1 MVKRTHYAWL
11 LVALLWVV
19 GMLNYL
25 DRQVIF
31 SLFPLLRAEFQV
43 SDAQL
48 GLVTPAFL
56 WVYGALSPFGGYLAD
71 RFSRSKIILV
81 SLFVWSA
88 VTWATGHV
96 SGFGQMLGAR
106 ALMGIS
112 EACYIPAALALLA
125 DHHGERTRSLATG
138 LHQSGLYVGMIAGGW
153 AGGWLGQQYGWR
165 AAFTWLGL
173 AGLVYA
179 VVLILGL
186 REGQSETPVEQSV
199 APTNWWAALGGLLS
213 NRDFLLLGAAFTLFS
228 VAGWIVL
235 TWLPLYLYER
245 FQMTLA
251 GAGFSATFYIQA
263 AAFAGILGGG
273 VLADRWSRTNPRA
286 RVLVPVAGF
295 AAGGVFL
302 FMVGWTSSPLILSV
316 CLVVYGLS
324 RGLLDCT
331 AMPILCQIAPVNLRA
346 TGYGLFNLAGCIVG
360 GTMAA
365 LAGALKGAIGLGGAL
380 QVSAVLLLIAAAVL
394 WRVQPQEQP
403 HTQAAMVG
411 LSE

>member
-1 MVKRTHYAWL
+1 MKRTRYAWF

-153 AGGWLGQQYGWR
+153 AGGWIGQQYGWR

-186 REGQSETPVEQSV
+186 REGQPEAQVEQSV
-199 APTNWWAALGGLLS
+199 APTNWWAALAGLLS

-295 AAGGVFL
+295 AAGSVFL
-302 FMVGWTSSPLILSV
+302 FVVGWTSSPLILSV

-365 LAGALKGAIGLGGAL
+365 LAGALKSAIGLGGAL
-380 QVSAVLLLIAAAVL
+380 QVSAVLLLVAALVL
-394 WRVQPQEQP
+394 WRVQPIETP
-403 HTQAAMVG
+403 SALAATA
-411 LSE
+411 S